1 MSIFLVKSVL
11 ALLMVALAAIAM
23 ATMFEIFGRNER
35 RFDSERMKKMH
46 MTSGRIYFLLFV
58 FIMYFCLSY
67 LIETKAELSTRAV
80 FHSVF
85 ALTILVLFA
94 LKLLYLRIYRRY
106 YENVKI
112 IGLIMALM
120 TFGLVGT
127 SAGHYLLVSEFGTD
141 ASFDTI
147 MQYKKQ
153 MALASGVDK
162 GETVQ
167 KIIVKSDPE
176 SIGRGKNLFDSKCK
190 FCHHANSTETIV
202 GPGLKG
208 IMKNKKLSVSK
219 LSATP
224 ENVIRQLKQPFNRM
238 PSFEYLTD
246 EEISDI
252 MAFLNSL

>member
-1 MSIFLVKSVL
+1 MSIFLIKSL
-11 ALLMVALAAIAM
+11 LSLLMVALSVIAM
-23 ATMFEIFGRNER
+23 VTMFEIFGIAER

-46 MTSGRIYFLLFV
+46 RISGRIYFLLFA

-67 LIETKAELSTRAV
+67 IIVTKAELSTRAA

-85 ALTILVLFA
+85 ALTILVLFT
-94 LKLLYLRIYRRY
+94 LKLLYIRIYRRY

-127 SAGHYLLVSEFGTD
+127 SAGYYLLVSEFGTE

-153 MALASGVDK
+153 LALASGVDK
-162 GETVQ
+162 EETVQ

-208 IMKNKKLSVSK
+208 IMKNRKLPVSK
-219 LSATP
+219 LPVSS
-224 ENVIRQLKQPFNRM
+224 ENVIKQLKQPFNRM
-238 PSFEYLTD
+238 PSFEHLTD

-252 MAFLNSL
+252 IAFLNTL